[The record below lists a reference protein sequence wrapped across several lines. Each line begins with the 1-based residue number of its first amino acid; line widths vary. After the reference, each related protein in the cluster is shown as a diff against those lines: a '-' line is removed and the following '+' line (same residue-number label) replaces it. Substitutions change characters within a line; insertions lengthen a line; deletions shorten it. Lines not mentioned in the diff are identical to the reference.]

1 MAEGAAV
8 GVEVDRAEGIAV
20 VGAEVG
26 GTVGDDIISVTL
38 SG

>member
-8 GVEVDRAEGIAV
+8 GVEMGRAEGIAV
-20 VGAEVG
+20 VGAAVG